1 MKKKLSKKE
10 KKTIKRAMDK
20 KWKEKKIAK
29 SVKTK
34 SVRSHRMFFKL
45 HKWSRYIP
53 KKSKI
58 LQNQN
63 IYHFKND

>member
-1 MKKKLSKKE
+1 MKKLTKKE

-20 KWKEKKIAK
+20 KRKEKKFAM

-45 HKWSRYIP
+45 HK
-53 KKSKI
+53 
-58 LQNQN
+58 
-63 IYHFKND
+63 